1 MKKKLYTG
9 YNEHENIH
17 YFKEFE
23 IVSEVPKV
31 GDAQGSVCEVTN
43 VTEVRLDDIENEHS
57 YPDRYKAYRVE
68 HANREDIINEDE
80 PELFEDYVAIKDE
93 GRYQANDYID
103 SDGCVYVSELVDA
116 LWEKF
121 EDKTAS
127 GEKLVEDI
135 ENTISELIGND
146 IEVWSEEIH
155 TNPYSSENLY
165 KFYTD
170 SMREED
176 DAIVV
181 ETEDNEETEEKETVV
196 DIRVVAWAA
205 YR

>member
-9 YNEHENIH
+9 YNEYEDIVRSM
-17 YFKEFE
+17 EFE
-23 IVSEVPKV
+23 VVSEVPKV
-31 GDAQGSVCEVTN
+31 GDAWGSTCEVTG
-43 VTEVRLDDIENEHS
+43 VAEVSLDNNENDKS

-68 HANREDIINEDE
+68 HINRGDE
-80 PELFEDYVAIKDE
+80 NTAESFVDYVAIKDE
-93 GRYQANDYID
+93 GKYQGNNYID
-103 SDGCVYVSELVDA
+103 SNGYVYASELVDA

-121 EDKTAS
+121 EDETAS

-181 ETEDNEETEEKETVV
+181 ETEDDEETEGKETVV
-196 DIRVVAWAA
+196 GIRLVSWAA

>member
-1 MKKKLYTG
+1 MKKLYTG
-9 YNEHENIH
+9 CNEYEDVARSM
-17 YFKEFE
+17 EFE

-31 GDAQGSVCEVTN
+31 GDAWGSTCEVTG
-43 VTEVRLDDIENEHS
+43 VAEVSLDNNENDKS

-68 HANREDIINEDE
+68 HINRGDEDAAE
-80 PELFEDYVAIKDE
+80 PFVDYVAIKE
-93 GRYQANDYID
+93 ETRYQENDYID
-103 SDGCVYVSELVDA
+103 SDGSVFVSGLVDA

-146 IEVWSEEIH
+146 IEVWTEEIH

-181 ETEDNEETEEKETVV
+181 ETEDNDEAEGKETVV

>member
-9 YNEHENIH
+9 YNEYEDIARSM
-17 YFKEFE
+17 EFE
-23 IVSEVPKV
+23 VVSEVPEV
-31 GDAQGSVCEVTN
+31 GDAWGSTCEVTG
-43 VTEVRLDDIENEHS
+43 VTEVSLDNNENDKS

-68 HANREDIINEDE
+68 HINRGDEDTAE
-80 PELFEDYVAIKDE
+80 PFVDYVAIKEE
-93 GRYQANDYID
+93 GQYQANGYID
-103 SDGCVYVSELVDA
+103 SEGSVFVSGLVDT
-116 LWEKF
+116 LWEMF
-121 EDKTAS
+121 GDKTAS
-127 GEKLVEDI
+127 GEKIVEDI
-135 ENTISELIGND
+135 EHAISELLGND
-146 IEVWSEEIH
+146 IEVWSEEVH

-181 ETEDNEETEEKETVV
+181 ETEDDEETEGNETVV

>member
-1 MKKKLYTG
+1 M
-9 YNEHENIH
+9 
-17 YFKEFE
+17 EFE
-23 IVSEVPKV
+23 VVSEVPEV
-31 GDAQGSVCEVTN
+31 GDAWGSTCEVTG
-43 VTEVRLDDIENEHS
+43 VTEVSLDNNENDKS

-68 HANREDIINEDE
+68 HINRGDEDTAE
-80 PELFEDYVAIKDE
+80 PFVDYVAIKEE
-93 GRYQANDYID
+93 GQYQANGYID
-103 SDGCVYVSELVDA
+103 SEGSVFVSGLVDT
-116 LWEKF
+116 LWEMF
-121 EDKTAS
+121 GDKTAS
-127 GEKLVEDI
+127 GEKIVEDI
-135 ENTISELIGND
+135 ENAISELLGND
-146 IEVWSEEIH
+146 IEVWSEEVH

-181 ETEDNEETEEKETVV
+181 ETEDDEETEGNETVV